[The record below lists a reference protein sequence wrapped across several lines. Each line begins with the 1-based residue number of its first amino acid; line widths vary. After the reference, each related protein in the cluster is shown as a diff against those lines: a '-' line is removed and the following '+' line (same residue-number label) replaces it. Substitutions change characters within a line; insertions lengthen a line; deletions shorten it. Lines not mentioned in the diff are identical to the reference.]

1 MLEYEVVELSQT
13 MYYGRGTG
21 STPGLGNEA
30 LLALDIENTSALV
43 VFSRVSSL
51 MQVGESELILKQQ

>member
-1 MLEYEVVELSQT
+1 

-21 STPGLGNEA
+21 STPGLGDEA
-30 LLALDIENTSALV
+30 LPALDIENTLALV

>member
-21 STPGLGNEA
+21 STPGLGDEA
-30 LLALDIENTSALV
+30 LPALDIENTLALV